1 MFDATGCVR
10 ISIDR
15 RRVGEKSRLNK
26 KQKDNSIEWNFFFL
40 LFGNTS
46 VACSGKSRVTTKN

>member
-26 KQKDNSIEWNFFFL
+26 KQKDIQSNGTFSFYFL
-40 LFGNTS
+40 EIQ
-46 VACSGKSRVTTKN
+46 V

>member
-1 MFDATGCVR
+1 MFDVTGCV
-10 ISIDR
+10 INSIDR

-46 VACSGKSRVTTKN
+46 VG